1 MHPFRRAAV
10 QHGLIT
16 WDQLRRAGVPETTIW
31 TWARDGRIR
40 RVQPRVYLVEGVP
53 WSWEQEVFAAVAA
66 AGPGAAASHR
76 AAAKLWGLVDD
87 APVELSVP
95 RGRTPDL
102 WARPTVHQTS
112 DPPRILHRNR
122 IPVTTPMRAILDL
135 GGVAD
140 AATVVDALD
149 RAEVSRVCR
158 VAAVEWQLAALA
170 RPGRRGVKVLR
181 AALDHQALLDVPPD
195 GILEPRFAR
204 LAQRAGLPRPRF
216 QLAFGPYRID
226 FAYPELWIAIE
237 VDGYR
242 ARSTRRRFQS
252 DLDRQ
257 NFLVARGWT
266 VLRFTWNDV
275 VRRPGYVARQI
286 EDAIGRA
293 HVAMTK

>member
-1 MHPFRRAAV
+1 MHPFRQAAL
-10 QHGLIT
+10 QHGLLT
-16 WDQLRRAGVPETTIW
+16 WDQLRRAGIPETTIW
-31 TWARDGRIR
+31 TWARAGRIR
-40 RVQPRVYLVEGVP
+40 RVQPRVYVVEGVP
-53 WSWEQEVFAAVAA
+53 WSWEQELLAAVAA
-66 AGPGAAASHR
+66 AGAGAAASHR

-87 APVELSVP
+87 APIELSVP

-102 WARPTVHQTS
+102 WARPTVHQTA
-112 DPPRILHRNR
+112 DPPRILHRSR

-135 GGVAD
+135 GAVAGVD
-140 AATVVDALD
+140 AVVDALD
-149 RAEVSRVCR
+149 RAEVSRLCR

-181 AALDHQALLDVPPD
+181 AALDHQALLDDPPD
-195 GILEPRFAR
+195 GMLEPRFAR
-204 LAQRAGLPRPRF
+204 LAQRAGLPRPSF
-216 QLAFGPYRID
+216 QHPVGRYRID
-226 FAYPELWIAIE
+226 FAYPDLWIAIE

-275 VRRPGYVARQI
+275 VGRPAFVARQI
-286 EDAIGRA
+286 ADAIGRA
-293 HVAMTK
+293 HFVMTK